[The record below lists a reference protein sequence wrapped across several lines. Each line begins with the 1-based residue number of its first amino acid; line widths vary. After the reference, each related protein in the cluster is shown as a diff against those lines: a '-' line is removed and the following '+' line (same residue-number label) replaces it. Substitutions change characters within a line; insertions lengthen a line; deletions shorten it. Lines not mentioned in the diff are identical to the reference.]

1 MFFTF
6 ILVKISIARKYALLE
21 TIQLLSETFFD
32 IPKNKQD
39 ISSNILT
46 QDTRYK
52 ITITKVT
59 MIPNIN
65 TSYRIY
71 NFF

>member
-6 ILVKISIARKYALLE
+6 ILVKISIARKYAPLE

-59 MIPNIN
+59 MIP

>member
-1 MFFTF
+1 MFFIF
-6 ILVKISIARKYALLE
+6 ILVKISIARKYAPLE

-39 ISSNILT
+39 ISSNIVT

-52 ITITKVT
+52 ITIIKVT

>member
-6 ILVKISIARKYALLE
+6 ILVKISIARKYAPLE
-21 TIQLLSETFFD
+21 TTQLLSETFFD

>member
-6 ILVKISIARKYALLE
+6 ILVKISIARKYAPLE

-46 QDTRYK
+46 
-52 ITITKVT
+52 
-59 MIPNIN
+59 
-65 TSYRIY
+65 
-71 NFF
+71 